1 MLMYQSIRIFNTPLG
16 ILRGYSQGVGHLTRK
31 AFQQVG
37 DLNFTWEFEL
47 MNCQVNTFL
56 LVQLNTHGS
65 RSMDKLKQGGEG
77 GNVTFMSD

>member
-1 MLMYQSIRIFNTPLG
+1 MLMYQSIRTFNIPLG
-16 ILRGYSQGVGHLTRK
+16 ISRGYAQGVGHLTRE
-31 AFQQVG
+31 ALQRVG

-65 RSMDKLKQGGEG
+65 RSMDKLKRGGEG
-77 GNVTFMSD
+77 GNVSD